1 MSSNSLLTAETHTV
15 YLQSKQV
22 RQKIK
27 LYALKYAW
35 EKGKQGWEDLN
46 SLSRAA

>member
-1 MSSNSLLTAETHTV
+1 MSSNTLLTAETHTV

-27 LYALKYAW
+27 LYAGKYAL
-35 EKGKQGWEDLN
+35 EKRKTGMGGFK
-46 SLSRAA
+46 